1 MALMVSP
8 LRAEDQRPWEARG
21 WGEEL
26 AGDILGA
33 AAMGEFVHKRRRS
46 CVF

>member
-1 MALMVSP
+1 MALMVS
-8 LRAEDQRPWEARG
+8 EG

-33 AAMGEFVHKRRRS
+33 AAMGEFLHKRRRS
-46 CVF
+46 CDS